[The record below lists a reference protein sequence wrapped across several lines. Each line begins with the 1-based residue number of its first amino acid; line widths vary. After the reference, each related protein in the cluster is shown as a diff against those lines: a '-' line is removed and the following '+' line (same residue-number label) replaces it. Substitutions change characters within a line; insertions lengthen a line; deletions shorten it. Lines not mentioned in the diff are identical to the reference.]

1 MKERFILANG
11 KLYRVRIEL
20 GVGKYCTTLYVLEKY
35 PPEKTT
41 RTSVV
46 TSAGNPLD
54 AAVALAYHAIEQ
66 GKRKFTFYSGDG
78 TPFLGIIEE
87 VRECDAKT
95 AKGK

>member
-1 MKERFILANG
+1 
-11 KLYRVRIEL
+11 
-20 GVGKYCTTLYVLEKY
+20 
-35 PPEKTT
+35 
-41 RTSVV
+41 V